1 MQVEFYLRSLSQLT
15 AVLEDPEFKALQEEE
30 GPFVSGE
37 NIVATLGW
45 VEAYVQDGH
54 VVHVG
59 ADGKPTYAGFGVVG
73 DFSGEKFD

>member
-1 MQVEFYLRSLSQLT
+1 MEFYLRSLSQLT
-15 AVLEDPEFKALQEEE
+15 AVLEDPEFKALQEAE

-45 VEAYVQDGH
+45 VEAYVQDGR

-59 ADGKPTYAGFGVVG
+59 ADGKPTYAAFDVVG
-73 DFSGEKFD
+73 DFSGEKFE